1 VVAFPIFLW
10 SGHAAVAGL
19 IIYVTATQKQD
30 GLMNGKTLTELS
42 TTFLSITLL
51 TNLIST
57 GKYFYFPCY
66 VALSVFPRSYR
77 LAYLEGT
84 YE

>member
-57 GKYFYFPCY
+57 GKDFSFSLLRGSEGFP
-66 VALSVFPRSYR
+66 
-77 LAYLEGT
+77 
-84 YE
+84 